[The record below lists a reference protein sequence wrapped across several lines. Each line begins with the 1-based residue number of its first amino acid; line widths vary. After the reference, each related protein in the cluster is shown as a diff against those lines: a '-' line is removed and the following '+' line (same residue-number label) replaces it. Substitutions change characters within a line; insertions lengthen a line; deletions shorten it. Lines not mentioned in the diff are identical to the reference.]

1 MLVPDPQLLK
11 VLRLEGHE
19 RSAFLYAGEATVLGQ
34 RLAHVLFALETPVR
48 SKYTNPHEA
57 HINRK
62 LETLLYKG
70 WGSRAEAASDAIMY

>member
-1 MLVPDPQLLK
+1 MLVPDPHLLK
-11 VLRLEGHE
+11 VLRLERHE

-34 RLAHVLFALETPVR
+34 GLAHVLFALETPIR
-48 SKYTNPHEA
+48 SKYTNPEA

-70 WGSRAEAASDAIMY
+70 WVSRAEAASDAIMY